1 MDRAIEQEHL
11 RKADTDIAEARQRIE
26 RQHAL
31 VAHMAG
37 NGHDTAMAKEL
48 LQTMRETLVAMEE
61 HRDQIIKELSR

>member
-11 RKADTDIAEARQRIE
+11 RKADADIAEARQRIE
-26 RQHAL
+26 RQHVL
-31 VAHMAG
+31 VARMAG